1 MSRRVDP
8 TLSKK
13 ERIHVQEVIT
23 YIDNTVKMK
32 KVNVLSF
39 NYYFSLPPSLSLSL
53 SQSSL
58 YKDYLSQSVS
68 GIDMLHEK
76 Y

>member
-1 MSRRVDP
+1 MSRRVNP

-39 NYYFSLPPSLSLSL
+39 NYYFSLLLSLSL

>member
-1 MSRRVDP
+1 MSRRVNP

-39 NYYFSLPPSLSLSL
+39 KYYFSLLPSLSLSL
-53 SQSSL
+53 S
-58 YKDYLSQSVS
+58 LSVISISRLFKSKCVW
-68 GIDMLHEK
+68 H
-76 Y
+76 

>member
-1 MSRRVDP
+1 MFCRLIIIFP
-8 TLSKK
+8 
-13 ERIHVQEVIT
+13 
-23 YIDNTVKMK
+23 
-32 KVNVLSF
+32 
-39 NYYFSLPPSLSLSL
+39 SLPLSLSLSL